1 MVDTVTVTKLQE
13 GAKHVDFQFTN
24 NSDGTG
30 ESTVTKI
37 DISTL
42 TSDGRTPVRLSLISI
57 EGNSIGMI
65 TTLLW
70 DHTSDVVIGEFSG
83 DVIMSFD
90 KVGGKHDTGSGGT
103 GDILITTTGHTSGD
117 SYNLI
122 TKWRKKFT

>member
-1 MVDTVTVTKLQE
+1 MVDTVTVTKLFE
-13 GAKHVDFQFTN
+13 GAKHVYFQFTN

-30 ESTVTKI
+30 ETTVSKI

-57 EGNSIGMI
+57 DGNSIGMI

-83 DVIMSFD
+83 DIIMDFD
-90 KVGGKHDTGSGGT
+90 KLGGKHDTGSGGT
-103 GDILITTTGHTSGD
+103 GDILITTAGHTSGD